1 MQYAFFSLFA
11 AINFLAASVDNTPF
25 PYYQA
30 DMGNVEESFSLGL
43 NTNNPSPKNF
53 IMSVSPHQKFYY
65 SIFTVDDDVTGLE
78 LGYHPRLWRPGTSGW
93 VSRSARPSRR
103 AREDLVTNIPQVA
116 SNWKPGGVLHCT
128 MREPTARICFLSLT
142 GFLVGKAKSQ
152 P

>member
-43 NTNNPSPKNF
+43 NTNPSPKNF

-78 LGYHPRLWRPGTSGW
+78 LGYHPPLETKNFRLGFSIGAAKPQGERGFGYKYPAGGIKLETAWGPSLHY
-93 VSRSARPSRR
+93 ARTHG
-103 AREDLVTNIPQVA
+103 ENLFFVTYRF
-116 SNWKPGGVLHCT
+116 SCWEG
-128 MREPTARICFLSLT
+128 
-142 GFLVGKAKSQ
+142 
-152 P
+152 